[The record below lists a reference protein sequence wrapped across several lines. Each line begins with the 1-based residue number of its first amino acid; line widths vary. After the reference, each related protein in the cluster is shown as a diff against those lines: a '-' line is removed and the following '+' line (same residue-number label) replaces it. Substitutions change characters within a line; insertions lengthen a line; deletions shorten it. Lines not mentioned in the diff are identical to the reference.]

1 MSVKYEND
9 MENCSNY
16 KWIDDVNTIIQRVIN
31 DDVVDEET
39 RDDLTTLA
47 ARLDSFG
54 INVSDRLFLLYSMAR
69 DIRMYDYM
77 DESMYLFLLCSK
89 IAFEMLGDNHPST
102 KRYISRMLS
111 EYEKRGGLDN
121 AESFKTMMENIVCNL
136 FGSNHPRF
144 FTIQENYSYSKDKSI
159 PLGLYER
166 CHKVIKEMASE
177 SKMELLE
184 NLKKQASEY
193 YKNGDYHR
201 CLEFQKRHYI
211 KSKEFLGEHD
221 FVTLNS
227 LNSLVLAYHNV
238 GDLEKTLELQKLCY
252 DKSLALFG
260 KNSNKT
266 LTALNNLSHAYD
278 SMGNHVKAI
287 ECQKEFY
294 EEDLKTDRILNIR
307 TLRGLLSFVCFLL
320 YKEQYEDASIYAKT
334 CCENMKRA
342 MGESALDTIDA
353 LHVYAYSLSHSG
365 RLPEAIAL
373 YRECYEKR
381 KEKQGE
387 NHPETLTALNNL
399 AVALYR
405 NNEFDEAL
413 PLQRMAYEK
422 RREILGE
429 SHRDT
434 EYSRKKLTILLRAMG
449 EDDEAENLENA
460 D

>member
-1 MSVKYEND
+1 

-31 DDVVDEET
+31 DDVVDAET
-39 RDDLTTLA
+39 RDDLGISSVIIE
-47 ARLDSFG
+47 SFS
-54 INVSDRLFLLYSMAR
+54 VSDPLLLSVLYSVAL
-69 DIRMYDYM
+69 DIRAYGYM
-77 DESMYLFLLCSK
+77 DESMYLFLLCSQNALE
-89 IAFEMLGDNHPST
+89 ILGDTHPIT
-102 KRYISRMLS
+102 TRYISKMLS

-121 AESFKTMMENIVCNL
+121 AESFKTMMGNIVCNL
-136 FGSNHPRF
+136 FGSDHPRF
-144 FTIQENYSYSKDKSI
+144 FTIQENYSDAKDKSI

-166 CHKVIKEMASE
+166 CHKVIKEMTSE
-177 SKMELLE
+177 SKMDLLE
-184 NLKKQASEY
+184 KLKKQAAEY

-211 KSKEFLGEHD
+211 KSKELLGEND
-221 FVTLNS
+221 FITLDS
-227 LNSLVLAYHNV
+227 LNSLALAYHNV
-238 GDLEKTLELQKLCY
+238 GDLEKSLELQKLCY

-294 EEDLKTDRILNIR
+294 EEQVKANRISNTR
-307 TLRGLLSFVCFLL
+307 TLRGLLSLVCFLI
-320 YKEQYEDASIYAKT
+320 YKEQYEEAAIYAEI

-342 MGESALDTIDA
+342 MGENSLEFLDA

-365 RLPEAIAL
+365 RLPDAIAL

-387 NHPETLTALNNL
+387 NHSKTLEALNNL

-405 NNEFDEAL
+405 NNELDEAL

-429 SHRDT
+429 SHPDT

-460 D
+460 DEQR